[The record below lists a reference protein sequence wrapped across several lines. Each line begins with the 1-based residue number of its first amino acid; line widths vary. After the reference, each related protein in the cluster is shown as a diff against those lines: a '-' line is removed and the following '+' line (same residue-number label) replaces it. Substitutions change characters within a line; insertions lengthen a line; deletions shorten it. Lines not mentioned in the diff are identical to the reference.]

1 MMRFT
6 KLKEPYRLRGTE
18 CHRVIKGSLSGSIL
32 PHMRVKHSSLFS
44 SFILTT
50 LVPPEQT
57 TDPLTVQ
64 VCQRLQ
70 VILSSTT
77 PLTLLTPTRTIG
89 NLRISFVLRLY
100 HSLDT
105 QIISLEELNWS
116 ADVGE
121 ANLVVIGC
129 AREPLVQA
137 WLERTRR
144 VWSSRDGTWCI
155 SERREFN
162 VPSSAMPLR

>member
-6 KLKEPYRLRGTE
+6 KLKEPYRLRGTH
-18 CHRVIKGSLSGSIL
+18 CHRVMKGNLFGSV
-32 PHMRVKHSSLFS
+32 PPPTRVTHSSLFS

-50 LVPPEQT
+50 LVLPEET

-64 VCQRLQ
+64 ACQRLQ
-70 VILSSTT
+70 AILSSTA
-77 PLTLLTPTRTIG
+77 PLTLLTPTQTIS
-89 NLRISFVLRLY
+89 NLRILFVLRLY
-100 HSLDT
+100 HSFDA
-105 QIISLEELNWS
+105 QIISLEELNWW

-121 ANLVVIGC
+121 GNLVVIGC

-144 VWSSRDGTWCI
+144 VWTFRDGAWCI
-155 SERREFN
+155 SERRKFN
-162 VPSSAMPLR
+162 IPSSAMPLR